1 MEELKYNKLVWVF
14 VVMLGFNVF
23 GFLMTNVV
31 AEIAAEKAVHKLQMK
46 YSPAKPPYGP
56 GLNPDRISIER
67 HRDVMPD
74 YERRRREE
82 YYRRSVADK
91 RPVNVLQSW
100 KQPPRDALWRHSINL
115 ER

>member
-1 MEELKYNKLVWVF
+1 
-14 VVMLGFNVF
+14 MLGFNVF
-23 GFLMTNVV
+23 GFLMTSVV

-74 YERRRREE
+74 YERRQRRDD
-82 YYRRSVADK
+82 YYRRSSTQ
-91 RPVNVLQSW
+91 RPVSALQSW
-100 KQPPRDALWRHSINL
+100 DQPPRDALWRHGVKS
-115 ER
+115 